1 MVEDRHIR
9 HLLILVLLGL
19 TAVAEVQFLVR
30 DQVVDQ
36 LVDLSF
42 LHLVQEEVVAVVGT
56 VVVVEALAEAL
67 VEVLLSAEVEVAVD
81 HPGEEIK
88 SNFLI

>member
-67 VEVLLSAEVEVAVD
+67 VEVLLSAEVEAAAG

-88 SNFLI
+88 K

>member
-1 MVEDRHIR
+1 VVEDRHIR

-36 LVDLSF
+36 LVDLSL
-42 LHLVQEEVVAVVGT
+42 LHLVQEEVVAVVGI
-56 VVVVEALAEAL
+56 VVVVEAL

-88 SNFLI
+88 NNFLI

>member
-1 MVEDRHIR
+1 VVEDRHIR

-88 SNFLI
+88 NNFLI